1 MPSEKRSE
9 KRPLWREDL
18 REALSNSERLRMINL
33 SPPDPLK
40 AAVHPGP
47 AVIEV
52 ENLSKSYGEFAAVR
66 SLSFAVHP
74 GEIVGLVGANGAG
87 KTTTLRAITG
97 ILRPSSGT
105 IRVGGHDLQQE
116 SL

>member
-1 MPSEKRSE
+1 
-9 KRPLWREDL
+9 
-18 REALSNSERLRMINL
+18 MINPN
-33 SPPDPLK
+33 SPEPAKL
-40 AAVHPGP
+40 AVHPGP
-47 AVIEV
+47 PVIDV
-52 ENLSKSYGEFAAVR
+52 ENFGKKYGDFAAVS

-105 IRVGGHDLQQE
+105 IRVGSHDIERE
-116 SL
+116 SVAAKRQMAYIPDTVHPYDLLTVT